1 MTEETMIEKNLKFC
15 IEECGMGDDEI
26 GEVLKATEN
35 LKLQSVQ
42 QFFEEF
48 VFMVEGTV
56 PEDNFKYHAPEYL
69 NIAHFNAMY
78 WEQDFSGFEDSK

>member
-1 MTEETMIEKNLKFC
+1 
-15 IEECGMGDDEI
+15 
-26 GEVLKATEN
+26 
-35 LKLQSVQ
+35 
-42 QFFEEF
+42 
-48 VFMVEGTV
+48 MVEGTV

>member
-1 MTEETMIEKNLKFC
+1 MIEKNLKFC

-35 LKLQSVQ
+35 LRLQSVQ

-78 WEQDFSGFEDSK
+78 